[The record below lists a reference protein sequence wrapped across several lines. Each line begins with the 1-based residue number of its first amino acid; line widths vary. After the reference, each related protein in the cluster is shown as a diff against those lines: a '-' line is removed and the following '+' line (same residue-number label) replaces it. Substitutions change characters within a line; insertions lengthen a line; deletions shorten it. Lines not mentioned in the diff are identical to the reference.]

1 MPTLPLSRR
10 RLLGGLLLAAWA
22 FNARAVPLPLA
33 QEAAPGLDPT
43 GWLVSEKLDG
53 VRAFWDGTR
62 LRFRSGGVIAAP
74 AWFLAQL
81 PRTPL
86 DGELWMGR
94 GRFEAISAAVRRA
107 EPRDAEWQALR
118 YGLFELPGGA
128 GTFAERA
135 ARLSTL
141 AAEAGA
147 GPLWAVPQQRLA
159 SAAALQQRLDEVVA
173 GGGEGLVLHRADAP
187 WLTGRT
193 SALLKLKP
201 LADAEAV
208 VVGHLPGRGRH
219 AGRLGALQVRDE
231 QGRHFA
237 LGTGFSDTQRDA
249 PPALGSTVTYTYRGR
264 TEAGLPRFASFLRV
278 RGEA

>member
-1 MPTLPLSRR
+1 MLTPHLSRR
-10 RLLGGLLLAAWA
+10 RLLGGLLLAPWVL
-22 FNARAVPLPLA
+22 NANAVPLPLA

-62 LRFRSGGVIAAP
+62 LCFRSGGVIAAP
-74 AWFLAQL
+74 AWFIAQM
-81 PRTPL
+81 PPMPL

-94 GRFEAISAAVRRA
+94 GRFEATSAAVRRA

-128 GTFAERA
+128 GTFTERA
-135 ARLSTL
+135 ARLSAL
-141 AAEAGA
+141 VAEAGSE
-147 GPLWAVPQQRLA
+147 PLWAVPQQRLG

-187 WLTGRT
+187 WVTGRT
-193 SALLKLKP
+193 PALLKLKP

-208 VVGHLPGRGRH
+208 VIGHLAGRGRH
-219 AGRLGALQVRDE
+219 AGRLGALQVRDG
-231 QGRHFA
+231 QGRRFA
-237 LGTGFSDTQRDA
+237 LGTGFSDAQREA
-249 PPALGSTVTYTYRGR
+249 PPALGSTVTFTYRGR

-278 RGEA
+278 RSEP